1 MSHKNRDPELRKNL
15 DIICSKFKK
24 GQFLNCLDFEALGL
38 GVGTE
43 GTKYAIRLLKTEYE
57 LDILTVCRGKAIVGW
72 ILSEE
77 IL

>member
-15 DIICSKFKK
+15 DLLCGKFKK
-24 GQFLNCLDFEALGL
+24 GQFLDWLDFDVLGISA
-38 GVGTE
+38 E
-43 GTKYAIRLLKTEYE
+43 GSKYAIRTLKTEYE

-72 ILSEE
+72 ILAEE

>member
-1 MSHKNRDPELRKNL
+1 MSHKNRCPELRKNL

-24 GQFLNCLDFEALGL
+24 GQLLDSMDFEALGL

-43 GTKYAIRLLKTEYE
+43 GTKYAIRLLKGEYG
-57 LDILTVCRGKAIVGW
+57 LDILTVCRGKVIVGW
-72 ILSEE
+72 ILAEE

>member
-24 GQFLNCLDFEALGL
+24 GQFLDLMDFDVLGISA
-38 GVGTE
+38 GGS
-43 GTKYAIRLLKTEYE
+43 KYAIRALKTEYE

-72 ILSEE
+72 ILAEE

>member
-15 DIICSKFKK
+15 DLLCSKFEK
-24 GQFLNCLDFEALGL
+24 GQFLDLMDFDVLGISAD
-38 GVGTE
+38 GS
-43 GTKYAIRLLKTEYE
+43 KYAIRTLKTEYE

-72 ILSEE
+72 ILAEE

>member
-15 DIICSKFKK
+15 DLLCSKFKK
-24 GQFLNCLDFEALGL
+24 GQFLDLMDFDVLGIKA
-38 GVGTE
+38 E
-43 GTKYAIRLLKTEYE
+43 GSKYAIRTLKTEYE

-72 ILSEE
+72 ILANE

>member
-1 MSHKNRDPELRKNL
+1 MSHKNRDPELRKKL

-24 GQFLNCLDFEALGL
+24 GQFLNWLDFEALGFSA
-38 GVGTE
+38 E
-43 GTKYAIRLLKTEYE
+43 ASRYAIRLLKAEYE

-72 ILSEE
+72 ILANE

>member
-15 DIICSKFKK
+15 DLLCSKFKK
-24 GQFLNCLDFEALGL
+24 GQFLDLMDFDALGIKA
-38 GVGTE
+38 E
-43 GTKYAIRLLKTEYE
+43 GSKYAIRTLKTEYE

-72 ILSEE
+72 ILANE

>member
-24 GQFLNCLDFEALGL
+24 GQFLDCLDFEALGL

-43 GTKYAIRLLKTEYE
+43 GTKYAMRLLKAEYG
-57 LDILTVCRGKAIVGW
+57 LDILTVCRGRAIVGW
-72 ILSEE
+72 ILAEE

>member
-15 DIICSKFKK
+15 DLLCSKFKK
-24 GQFLNCLDFEALGL
+24 GQFLDLMDFDVLGISADSS
-38 GVGTE
+38 
-43 GTKYAIRLLKTEYE
+43 KYAIRTLKTEYE

-72 ILSEE
+72 ILAEE